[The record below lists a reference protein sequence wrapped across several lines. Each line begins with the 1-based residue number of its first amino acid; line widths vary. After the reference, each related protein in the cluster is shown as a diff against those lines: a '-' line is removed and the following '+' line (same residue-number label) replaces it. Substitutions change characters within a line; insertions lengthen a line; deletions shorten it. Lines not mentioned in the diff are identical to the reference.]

1 MKYITKFKYEE
12 FFNSKSTLSRKD
24 IFSNSI
30 RYVIPIIYK
39 ENAYINEIDDSPE
52 Y

>member
-1 MKYITKFKYEE
+1 MKN
-12 FFNSKSTLSRKD
+12 FFYSKSIRSRKN